1 MSKLVAIFRLCNALD
16 KSKKQKLKNM
26 KIKLSDENLIITAES
41 NENVC
46 LEKWAVDK
54 CSAFW
59 PKSQIGCK
67 KQIIIILFLG
77 GYYGKSKTHSLQ

>member
-1 MSKLVAIFRLCNALD
+1 MKMFVWKNGQLINA
-16 KSKKQKLKNM
+16 
-26 KIKLSDENLIITAES
+26 A
-41 NENVC
+41 
-46 LEKWAVDK
+46 
-54 CSAFW
+54 